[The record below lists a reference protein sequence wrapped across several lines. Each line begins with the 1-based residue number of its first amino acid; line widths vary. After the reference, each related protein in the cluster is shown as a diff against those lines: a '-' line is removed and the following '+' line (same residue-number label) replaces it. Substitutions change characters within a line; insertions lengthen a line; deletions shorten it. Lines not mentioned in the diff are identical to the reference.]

1 MFSLPRKF
9 FLRSAALLMV
19 VSLGIMC
26 FQAASVHSHADKPFD
41 HQCVPCKAA
50 HTLHTGITAVPLSI
64 EITPKAVER
73 VSIQDESEPFCF
85 LFQTSSGR
93 APPLF

>member
-1 MFSLPRKF
+1 
-9 FLRSAALLMV
+9 MV

-26 FQAASVHSHADKPFD
+26 FQAVSVHSHAYEAFD
-41 HQCVPCKAA
+41 QHCVPCQVA
-50 HTLHTGITAVPLSI
+50 HAISTGITAAPPSI
-64 EITPKAVER
+64 EITARVVER
-73 VSIQDESEPFCF
+73 VAIQDEPEPFSL